1 MFSSV
6 LRLVLRWWWWL
17 SYAIVMVVPSLGLF
31 LLYKDGKR
39 LTRKC
44 VVVVYVSDWIVSDGD
59 GAMYDI
65 YD

>member
-1 MFSSV
+1 
-6 LRLVLRWWWWL
+6 
-17 SYAIVMVVPSLGLF
+17 VMVVPSLGLF